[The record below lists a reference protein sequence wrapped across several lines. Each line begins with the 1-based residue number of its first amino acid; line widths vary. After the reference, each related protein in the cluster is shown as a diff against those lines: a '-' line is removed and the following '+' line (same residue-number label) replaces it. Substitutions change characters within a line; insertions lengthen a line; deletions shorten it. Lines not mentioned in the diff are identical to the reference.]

1 MTPEKEFS
9 CPNCGPGT
17 KVHQSEKGTVCETCG
32 GTFTYVAGEA
42 KLQDIGELDK
52 VKADVEELK
61 QRLPASTPAAD
72 PAEREIVP
80 NHPPGTLPHDHE
92 DADEEDEDEEDL

>member
-1 MTPEKEFS
+1 MVDQELK

-17 KVHQSEKGTVCETCG
+17 KTHKSEKGIVCEQCG
-32 GTFTYVAGEA
+32 GTFTFIAGEA
-42 KLQDIGELDK
+42 KLKEIGELDK

-72 PAEREIVP
+72 VEEAQKTEEP
-80 NHPPGTLPHDHE
+80 E
-92 DADEEDEDEEDL
+92 DVEEEEEEDV